1 MKNISIIVAH
11 SLNNVIG
18 SKGKI
23 PWKIPGEQKQ
33 FKELTTNN
41 AIVMGRNTY
50 EEIGKALPNRMN
62 IVITTKNIDNNDIY
76 TVDSLQSAIE
86 LANNHDGD
94 IYIIGGETLYKAA
107 IDELDISDL
116 YITVINMNI
125 KDGDRYFPEF
135 NIDDYT
141 MEIIEYNDLYVRY
154 HYYK

>member
-1 MKNISIIVAH
+1 MISIQLI
-11 SLNNVIG
+11 LCN
-18 SKGKI
+18 
-23 PWKIPGEQKQ
+23 
-33 FKELTTNN
+33 
-41 AIVMGRNTY
+41 
-50 EEIGKALPNRMN
+50 
-62 IVITTKNIDNNDIY
+62 
-76 TVDSLQSAIE
+76 LQQNQQ
-86 LANNHDGD
+86 NNHDGD